1 MSLFG
6 QIHIIINSRMT
17 ITVIIIFSTATAVPL
32 HHSMHY
38 NMHHYLPLCYRLCL
52 YRHRETT
59 RPYIIRHITN
69 RCRSG
74 REIELAHTRTLSWA
88 AAIRKK
94 IDEKISR
101 TRAAAVED
109 RQIGGKTSCGFS
121 RSVLYLPTIAADY
134 HEKKSNQYLS
144 FKVFR

>member
-6 QIHIIINSRMT
+6 QIPIIINACMT
-17 ITVIIIFSTATAVPL
+17 ITVIIIFSTTTTVPP
-32 HHSMHY
+32 HDGIHY
-38 NMHHYLPLCYRLCL
+38 NMYHYLPLCCRLCL

-59 RPYIIRHITN
+59 RPFIIRHITN
-69 RCRSG
+69 RSRSG
-74 REIELAHTRTLSWA
+74 REIEFAHTRTLSWA

-101 TRAAAVED
+101 TRAAAAVED

-121 RSVLYLPTIAADY
+121 RSVLYLPIDAAGY
-134 HEKKSNQYLS
+134 PEKNLTSI
-144 FKVFR
+144 